1 MLRFFHDGT
10 RQHDWITDM
19 LQTGDR
25 AGAQGFPIHDRG
37 IHFVSTGAGKDR
49 AFAGVEIRVV
59 LHNPDRSFDRIETR
73 SAAVQ
78 NFTTGPQGT
87 RDSTAI
93 LLLACQN
100 PFTAP
105 DRTGSPMPGE
115 ADSSAAGASFPR
127 WRLFLRRRG
136 ASAKIRSTIINC

>member
-1 MLRFFHDGT
+1 
-10 RQHDWITDM
+10 M

-87 RDSTAI
+87 RDSAAI
-93 LLLACQN
+93 LLLAFQSH
-100 PFTAP
+100 FTAL
-105 DRTGSPMPGE
+105 DRTGSPMHGE
-115 ADSSAAGASFPR
+115 VDSSGAGGLFHC
-127 WRLFLRRRG
+127 WRIFLSRRG
-136 ASAKIRSTIINC
+136 QSAKSQSQIINCQRSQLHDKKVTT